1 MAAAVV
7 YVLCFFT
14 SLACTILLLRGYMRS
29 KTRLLLWTG
38 LCFAGMAINN
48 AVLFMDRV
56 ILPPQVDLFWLRI
69 LPILIGVLFLLYG
82 LIWEAE

>member
-7 YVLCFFT
+7 YVLCFIT
-14 SLACTILLLRGYMRS
+14 STGCTLLLLRGFAKS

-48 AVLFMDRV
+48 AVLFVDKV
-56 ILPPQVDLFWLRI
+56 LLPKQDLFWPRL
-69 LPILIGVLFLLYG
+69 LPLLVGVIFLLYG